1 MHAIAT
7 SNSSTAGEGNL
18 PEIHRLIIEEGV
30 DALSR
35 WFVPGA
41 DLDVPARFGRT
52 PLMTAI
58 ATGDLA
64 KVAWLLRH
72 GADPEKT
79 DDFSGTAL
87 AFAVNH
93 DFVPAIEL
101 LIRAGVDRG
110 YVSKYPPKPLRSVLP
125 KQDLPM
131 PEDLRGVMSEAEW
144 REVMRSGME
153 AIDKDDLLMP
163 VMPLIGDVQSIEA
176 LRLFLDAGD
185 RLGDAPS
192 DLKRQL
198 LGITQQDAFT
208 ATKEDFLR
216 DWQPRFGETNP
227 QRIESQFLRDMV
239 RTGKSAY
246 EARVFFTGDKT
257 DDTLAPVW
265 CNDRFGASL
274 TELPDGRYVQI
285 GGEHE
290 DHYDPDFRIY
300 NDVIVFDGRGGF
312 EIYAYP
318 EADFPPT
325 DFHTATLVGDQIYV
339 IGSLGYPKGRKSGTT
354 LVYRFDTAT
363 WRVTRV
369 ATSGA
374 MPGWIYKHLATYD
387 AVSNAIRVWGGK
399 VQEPTKRHETNRSS
413 FLLDL
418 ETFVWRSD

>member
-1 MHAIAT
+1 MAT
-7 SNSSTAGEGNL
+7 SIRATGDHGDL
-18 PEIHRLIIEEGV
+18 PELHRLIIDEGV

-41 DLDVPARFGRT
+41 DLDIPARFGRT

-58 ATGDLA
+58 AA
-64 KVAWLLRH
+64 KDFAKIEWLLRH

-79 DDFSGTAL
+79 DDYSGTAL

-110 YVSKYPPKPLRSVLP
+110 YTPKYPPKPLRSILP

-131 PEDLRGVMSEAEW
+131 PEELRGAMSEEEW
-144 REVMRSGME
+144 REMMRSGME
-153 AIDKDDLLMP
+153 AIEKEELLIP
-163 VMPLIGDVQSIEA
+163 VMPLIGDVQSLEA

-185 RLGDAPS
+185 RLGDAPG

-198 LGITQQDAFT
+198 LGIPEQDNFT

-216 DWQPRFGETNP
+216 DWRPTFGETNP
-227 QRIESQFLRDMV
+227 QRIESKFLRDMV
-239 RTGKSAY
+239 LTGKSAY
-246 EARVFFTGDKT
+246 GARAFFTGDKT
-257 DDTLAPVW
+257 DDALSPVW
-265 CNDRFGASL
+265 CNARFGASL

-312 EIYAYP
+312 EIYGYP
-318 EADFPPT
+318 KADFPPT

-339 IGSLGYPKGRKSGTT
+339 IGSLGYPNSRKPGMTP
-354 LVYRFDTAT
+354 VFRFDTVT

-374 MPGWIYKHLATYD
+374 MPGWIYKHLAVYD

-399 VQEPTKRHETNRSS
+399 VQEPTDRHETNRSS
-413 FLLDL
+413 FLFDFK
-418 ETFVWRSD
+418 TFVWRSG

>member
-1 MHAIAT
+1 MAT
-7 SNSSTAGEGNL
+7 SQRSTGDDGEL
-18 PEIHRLIIEEGV
+18 PELHRLIKEEGV

-35 WFVPGA
+35 WYVSGA

-58 ATGDLA
+58 AAEDLA
-64 KVAWLLRH
+64 KVEWLLRH

-87 AFAVNH
+87 ACAVNH

-110 YVSKYPPKPLRSVLP
+110 YTPKYPPKPLRSVLP

-131 PEDLRGVMSEAEW
+131 PDELRGVMSEADW
-144 REVMRSGME
+144 REMMRSGME
-153 AIDKDDLLMP
+153 AIDKNHSLIP

-185 RLGDAPS
+185 RLGDAPD

-198 LGITQQDAFT
+198 LGIPEQGDFT
-208 ATKEDFLR
+208 VTKEEFLR
-216 DWQPRFGETNP
+216 DWQPTFGETNP
-227 QRIESQFLRDMV
+227 QRIESKLLRDMV

-246 EARVFFTGDKT
+246 GARAFFTGDKT
-257 DDTLAPVW
+257 DDSLSPVW
-265 CNDRFGASL
+265 CNARFGASL

-300 NDVIVFDGRGGF
+300 NDVILFDGRGGF
-312 EIYAYP
+312 EIYGYP

-339 IGSLGYPKGRKSGTT
+339 IGSLGYPESRTSGTT
-354 LVYRFDTAT
+354 PVYRFDTAS

-374 MPGWIYKHLATYD
+374 MPGWIYEHLAAYD
-387 AVSNAIRVWGGK
+387 AASNAIRVWGGK
-399 VQEPTKRHETNRSS
+399 AQQSSKRHETNRST

-418 ETFVWRSD
+418 KTFVWRKA